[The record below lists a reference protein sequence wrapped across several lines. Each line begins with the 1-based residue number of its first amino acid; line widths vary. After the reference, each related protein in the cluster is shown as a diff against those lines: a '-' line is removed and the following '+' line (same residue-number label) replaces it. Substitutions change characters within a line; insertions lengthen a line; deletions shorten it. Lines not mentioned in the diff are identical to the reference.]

1 MTVKD
6 MITKLQQFDP
16 AERVRVEFPVYNNK
30 GQTVD
35 TNTLPTFDIEWRAGH
50 RDRVAIVLCD
60 AE

>member
-6 MITKLQQFDP
+6 MIEKLQKFNP
-16 AERVRVEFPVYNNK
+16 SERVRVEFPAYDTK

-35 TNTLPTFDIEWRAGH
+35 INTLPTFDVEWRAGH

-60 AE
+60 GE

>member
-16 AERVRVEFPVYNNK
+16 AERVRVEFPVTDNK
-30 GQTVD
+30 GHIDIQS
-35 TNTLPTFDIEWRAGH
+35 LPTFDVEWRAGH

-60 AE
+60 SE